1 MLSLDPATSAL
12 VLIDLQKG
20 TLAMP
25 MAPHDRDAVVANAA
39 RLIDT
44 FAASGATVIQVHVEF
59 SPDMRD
65 LPRRDVDAPLALP
78 PGGVPA
84 GFSELAPELAALHAG
99 VHIVK
104 RRWSGFHGTDL
115 DFQLRHRG
123 VATVVIG
130 GVMSN
135 FGVESTARDAWQ
147 HNYAVVVAEDAA
159 SAPDAAMHAFA
170 MEKVLPRVSRV
181 RKTAEIVAA
190 LGAAAA

>member
-1 MLSLDPATSAL
+1 MLSLDPAAAAL

-25 MAPHDRDAVVANAA
+25 MAPHGAEAVVANAV
-39 RLIDT
+39 RLVDA
-44 FAASGATVIQVHVEF
+44 FAAAGAPVIQVRVAF

-65 LPRRDVDAPLALP
+65 LPRRDVDVPLALP
-78 PGGVPA
+78 PDGVPA
-84 GFSELAPELAALHAG
+84 GFSELAPELAARHAD

-115 DFQLRHRG
+115 DFQLRRRG

-135 FGVESTARDAWQ
+135 FGVEFDGARC
-147 HNYAVVVAEDAA
+147 
-159 SAPDAAMHAFA
+159 
-170 MEKVLPRVSRV
+170 
-181 RKTAEIVAA
+181 VAA
-190 LGAAAA
+190 ELCGRCR